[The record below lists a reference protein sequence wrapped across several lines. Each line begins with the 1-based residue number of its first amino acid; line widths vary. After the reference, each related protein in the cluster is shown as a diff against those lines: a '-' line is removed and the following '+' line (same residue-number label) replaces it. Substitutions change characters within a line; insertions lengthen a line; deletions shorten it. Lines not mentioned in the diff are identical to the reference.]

1 MSLHV
6 GEAIGDYHVIGIIG
20 AGGMGQVF
28 QVEHKI
34 TKRKEA
40 MKVLIADLADDT
52 QVQRFKREI
61 EVQARLNHPNIAAV
75 HNAFR
80 LKDRMVLVLEFVEGQ
95 TLENLLKRGRPEL
108 ESGINYVR
116 QTLEALDYAHQSG
129 VIHRDVSPANLMITE
144 NGLVKLMDF
153 GVAKSLGDL
162 RLTDGG
168 AMIGTLYYMSPEQV
182 KGSTDPDPRS
192 DIYSAGAILY
202 EIVTGKKPFDYADR
216 FSLMVA
222 QVEEQPR
229 LPSLIDPGLPADL
242 DDIILKALAKD
253 PGHRYSSAK
262 DFLTALD
269 ILKQPM
275 AASAPKP
282 AARSQKRAISEALAG
297 VAVVAI
303 CALAGMGAVVWNRLS
318 EPIPAPPAIVR
329 GVPRAPEILAAIPPD
344 LPADSTAASD
354 SALEQPG
361 SGHPVPVQPGSSS
374 VPKPVVKQ
382 FAAAGKARSAPAPKE
397 IKAAETKPAEEPA
410 AEAQP
415 PVPQQAEATLS
426 TASAPES
433 AAQTQPAEQPKKV
446 GFWGKLNPFRGKASK
461 KKKDDSALRSTG
473 EVSAEGHQE

>member
-95 TLENLLKRGRPEL
+95 TLENLLKHGRPEL

-229 LPSLIDPGLPADL
+229 LPSLIDPGARERPRSPLFVGQRFSDCT
-242 DDIILKALAKD
+242 
-253 PGHRYSSAK
+253 RYSQATDGGFGPQAGGALPEACDFRSAGRRCGGGDLCPGRNGRGSVEPFERADTRSAGDSSGSSESAGK
-262 DFLTALD
+262 SCSDTTGLAGGLDCSQRFCLGTARFRSSC
-269 ILKQPM
+269 PC
-275 AASAPKP
+275 
-282 AARSQKRAISEALAG
+282 AARFVFGPETGRKTVCGRRQSEKRTGAQRDQGSGNQASRRTSSGSSTSRATAG
-297 VAVVAI
+297 RGDPI
-303 CALAGMGAVVWNRLS
+303 DGLS
-318 EPIPAPPAIVR
+318 PRVR
-329 GVPRAPEILAAIPPD
+329 GANAARGTAQEGGIL
-344 LPADSTAASD
+344 
-354 SALEQPG
+354 G
-361 SGHPVPVQPGSSS
+361 
-374 VPKPVVKQ
+374 
-382 FAAAGKARSAPAPKE
+382 
-397 IKAAETKPAEEPA
+397 
-410 AEAQP
+410 
-415 PVPQQAEATLS
+415 QAESLPRQS
-426 TASAPES
+426 
-433 AAQTQPAEQPKKV
+433 V
-446 GFWGKLNPFRGKASK
+446 
-461 KKKDDSALRSTG
+461 
-473 EVSAEGHQE
+473 

>member
-6 GEAIGDYHVIGIIG
+6 GEAVGDYRVIGIIG

-95 TLENLLKRGRPEL
+95 TLENLLKNGRPPL
-108 ESGINYVR
+108 ETGIDYVR
-116 QTLEALDYAHQSG
+116 QTLQALDYAHHNG
-129 VIHRDVSPANLMITE
+129 VIHRDVSPANLMVTE

-168 AMIGTLYYMSPEQV
+168 SMIGSLYYMSPEQV

-202 EIVTGKKPFDYADR
+202 EIVTGKKPFDYQDR

-229 LPSLIDPGLPADL
+229 LPSLIDPELPGAL
-242 DDIILKALAKD
+242 DDIILRALAKE

-262 DFLTALD
+262 DFLAALE
-269 ILKQPM
+269 IIGHP
-275 AASAPKP
+275 AATSAPKP
-282 AARSQKRAISEALAG
+282 QARSKRRVISEAVAG
-297 VAVVAI
+297 VAVVTI
-303 CALAGMGAVVWNRLS
+303 CGLAGVGAVAWNRFN
-318 EPIPAPPAIVR
+318 EPLPALPPLVLE
-329 GVPRAPEILAAIPPD
+329 VPKAPQSLAAIPPD
-344 LPADSTAASD
+344 LPAESP
-354 SALEQPG
+354 LEQP
-361 SGHPVPVQPGSSS
+361 SSSARPVPVQPVAAPVG
-374 VPKPVVKQ
+374 KPVVKQ
-382 FAAAGKARSAPAPKE
+382 FAAAAKSRTAPAPKE
-397 IKAAETKPAEEPA
+397 TKPVETKPAEES
-410 AEAQP
+410 
-415 PVPQQAEATLS
+415 PVEVQSLPPQQAEAPPPPS
-426 TASAPES
+426 VPQPAPE
-433 AAQTQPAEQPKKV
+433 AQPAEPRK
-446 GFWGKLNPFRGKASK
+446 GFWGKLNPFRGKVSK

-473 EVSAEGHQE
+473 DAPAEGHQE

>member
-6 GEAIGDYHVIGIIG
+6 GEAVGDYRVVGIIG

-95 TLENLLKRGRPEL
+95 TLENLLKNGRPQL
-108 ESGINYVR
+108 ETGIHYVR
-116 QTLEALDYAHQSG
+116 QTLEALDYAHHSG

-168 AMIGTLYYMSPEQV
+168 SMIGSLYYMSPEQV
-182 KGSTDPDPRS
+182 KGATDPDPRS

-202 EIVTGKKPFDYADR
+202 EIVTGQKPFGYEDR

-229 LPSLIDPGLPADL
+229 LPSLIDSALPPEL
-242 DDIILKALAKD
+242 DDIILKALAKE
-253 PGHRYSSAK
+253 PSHRYSSAS
-262 DFLTALD
+262 DFLAALD
-269 ILKQPM
+269 FIQQPA

-282 AARSQKRAISEALAG
+282 QMRSKRRVISEAAAG
-297 VAVVAI
+297 VAVVII
-303 CALAGMGAVVWNRLS
+303 CGLAGVGAVAWNRFTEPLPALPPVALA
-318 EPIPAPPAIVR
+318 APK
-329 GVPRAPEILAAIPPD
+329 APGNLAAIPPD
-344 LPADSTAASD
+344 LPPASD
-354 SALEQPG
+354 SLERASA
-361 SGHPVPVQPGSSS
+361 SGKPVPAQPATPP
-374 VPKPVVKQ
+374 VTKPAVKQ
-382 FAAAGKARSAPAPKE
+382 LSATTKSRTAAAEKETQPVEPKA
-397 IKAAETKPAEEPA
+397 AEEPA
-410 AEAQP
+410 AEAASP
-415 PVPQQAEATLS
+415 APQQAEAPPS
-426 TASAPES
+426 PRPVQVPE
-433 AAQTQPAEQPKKV
+433 AQPAEPKKT
-446 GFWGKLNPFRGKASK
+446 GFWSKLNPFHGKASK
-461 KKKDDSALRSTG
+461 KKKDDSALQSPG
-473 EVSAEGHQE
+473 DAPAEGHQE